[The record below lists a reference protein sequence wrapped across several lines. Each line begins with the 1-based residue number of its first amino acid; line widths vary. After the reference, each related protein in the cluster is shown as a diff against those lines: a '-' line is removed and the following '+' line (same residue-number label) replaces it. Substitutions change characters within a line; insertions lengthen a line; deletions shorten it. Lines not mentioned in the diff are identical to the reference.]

1 MIRLEDQDIGLLWA
15 QHYPSRKDST
25 SSETICRLICFIAR
39 ERARRLVAQS
49 DWMARVNSALRELSI
64 PREQFYALENE

>member
-15 QHYPSRKDST
+15 QHYPSRKDGT

-39 ERARRLVAQS
+39 ERARRLVAPS
-49 DWMARVNSALRELSI
+49 DWMAKLNSALRELSI
-64 PREQFYALENE
+64 PRHQFFSFENE

>member
-15 QHYPSRKDST
+15 QHYPRRKNST

-39 ERARRLVAQS
+39 ERARRLLGQS
-49 DWMARVNSALRELSI
+49 GWMAQLTLALRELAI
-64 PREQFYALENE
+64 PRDQFFAFENE

>member
-49 DWMARVNSALRELSI
+49 DWMARVN
-64 PREQFYALENE
+64 

>member
-15 QHYPSRKDST
+15 QHYQSRKDNT

-39 ERARRLVAQS
+39 ERARRLGAQS
-49 DWMARVNSALRELSI
+49 DWMARLNSALRELGI
-64 PREQFYALENE
+64 PRAQFFALENE

>member
-15 QHYPSRKDST
+15 QHYPRRKDST

-49 DWMARVNSALRELSI
+49 DWMAQLNSALRELGI
-64 PREQFYALENE
+64 PRDQFFAFENE